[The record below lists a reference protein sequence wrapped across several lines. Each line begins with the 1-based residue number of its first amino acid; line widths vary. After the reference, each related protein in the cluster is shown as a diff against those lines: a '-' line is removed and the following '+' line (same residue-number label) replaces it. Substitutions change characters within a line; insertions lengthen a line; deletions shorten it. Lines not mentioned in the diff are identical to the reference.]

1 MFSEKP
7 EVKISR
13 QVLAPEN
20 QRSEKTIRFHLR
32 ETGAEKQRLVLSSE
46 KPKTKIS
53 SRILTP
59 ENRRPNK
66 MIRFHL
72 RKTGAEKQRLVLSS
86 EKPEMVF
93 HLSILVAI
101 VRTNENYIFAA

>member
-1 MFSEKP
+1 
-7 EVKISR
+7 
-13 QVLAPEN
+13 
-20 QRSEKTIRFHLR
+20 
-32 ETGAEKQRLVLSSE
+32 
-46 KPKTKIS
+46 
-53 SRILTP
+53 
-59 ENRRPNK
+59 